1 MSHSTHNKG
10 HFKDEYFQAI
20 SCTGTDNQ
28 KDEKKNSEKL
38 SIISLSTYNKHRQ
51 NLTGTKLAYLHRCS
65 HVMSSQEMDRAY
77 STLFLVLARDS

>member
-28 KDEKKNSEKL
+28 KDEKKTQKN
-38 SIISLSTYNKHRQ
+38 
-51 NLTGTKLAYLHRCS
+51 
-65 HVMSSQEMDRAY
+65 
-77 STLFLVLARDS
+77 